1 MPLNT
6 LPGVKGEIND
16 GQLRPRFVPQ
26 QPKLTLIGVSNNPD
40 LPVGEPF
47 IIETDA
53 DAQKTYNR
61 FLADG
66 TTPSQSGPVRKP
78 SELTK
83 AIAEARGGGA
93 ENIEVVVLPDPTAMG
108 QALPLNPNNAQRFDA
123 QEALFPLIKETP
135 LDHVIAV
142 GATIDASG
150 LGAGENF
157 GYQLANLCHQATI
170 NERSC
175 RGYIGTVG
183 PVAEGSTSKPTLAEL
198 ESWVTA
204 LQAFDTTA
212 FGGAPFTIGDGVTDA
227 GGDGV
232 PDNYAFWGTQD
243 ENIPTGAPPRF
254 NGQVEIDGKGQ
265 PVDIGKYLTVF
276 VERVRFFNEVAQDVN
291 PTLNFYDGNGV
302 AAYAGLR
309 LSLPSRLG
317 TTNRVLPGAVP
328 IRPLSP
334 TQVERLQTKRFV
346 ALRLRPT
353 GYVVNNGLT
362 FAYHI
367 NDFYKSDFTQ
377 ETTMMITQDAL
388 SFIRTRA
395 VQYLG
400 GPNNAQVKAALES
413 DIDDALKV
421 MQRLGALN
429 RYNFQVIISPAQAVL
444 GRMRIE
450 VTLVPAFEITRIT
463 VALSLA
469 RE

>member
-26 QPKLTLIGVSNNPD
+26 QPKVTLIGSSNNPE

-66 TTPSQSGPVRKP
+66 TTPSPSGPIRKP
-78 SELTK
+78 SELTR
-83 AIAEARGGGA
+83 AIAEVRGGGA

-108 QALPLNPNNAQRFDA
+108 QALEIDPNNLRRFQA
-123 QEALFPLIKETP
+123 QEALFPLLKETP
-135 LDHVIAV
+135 IDAVVPV

-150 LGAGENF
+150 LGVGENF
-157 GYQLANLCHQATI
+157 GYQLANLCHQSTI
-170 NERSC
+170 NERSV
-175 RGYIGTVG
+175 RGYIGSVG
-183 PVAEGSTSKPTLAEL
+183 PVAPNSTSKPTLAQQEAWVAAL
-198 ESWVTA
+198 E
-204 LQAFDTTA
+204 AFDTTA
-212 FGGAPFTIGDGVTDA
+212 FGGASFTIGDGVTDA

-232 PDNYAFWGTQD
+232 PDNFAFWGTQN
-243 ENIPTGAPPRF
+243 ELIPTGTPPRF

-265 PVDIGKYLTVF
+265 PVDIGKYITVF

-291 PTLNFYDGNGV
+291 PTLNFYDANGV

-309 LSLPSRLG
+309 ASLPSRLG

-334 TQVERLQTKRFV
+334 TQVERLQRKRFV

-353 GYVVNNGLT
+353 GYVVNNGIT

-367 NDFYKSDFTQ
+367 NDFFKSDFTQ
-377 ETTMMITQDAL
+377 ETTFLITQDAL

-421 MQRLGALN
+421 MQRLGALQ
-429 RYNFQVIISPAQAVL
+429 RYNFQLIISPAQAVL

-450 VTLVPAFEITRIT
+450 VTLVPA
-463 VALSLA
+463 
-469 RE
+469 